1 MGANPPSMR
10 KLYWALVLPLFLLF
24 AQQGQLRHEYSHY
37 GKPPAG
43 SQSKAPVDADRCGLC
58 LAYAHLSGAAKTE
71 VAAPVLLTDLAF
83 HFVLALEGAG
93 VDAEAA
99 SPRSR
104 GPPSL

>member
-1 MGANPPSMR
+1 MR
-10 KLYWALVLPLFLLF
+10 KLYWALLLPFFLLF
-24 AQQGQLRHEYSHY
+24 AQQGELRHEYSHY

-43 SQSKAPVDADRCGLC
+43 SQKKAPDTDHCPVC

-71 VAAPVLLTDLAF
+71 VGAPVLLSHLAF
-83 HFVLALEGAG
+83 HYALAFEIASADTQ
-93 VDAEAA
+93 VA